1 MRSHD
6 VAPRRVRDVVAVVL
20 AGGRGARLD
29 PLIHRRRASPHPL
42 DPAPQRRPLPRS
54 AQARQLV
61 QFSDMTIT
69 AVALAVGYSGPA
81 PMVRHYRDEF
91 GLSPQ
96 EDRAARNHFRQKGTA
111 PRFAAQG

>member
-1 MRSHD
+1 
-6 VAPRRVRDVVAVVL
+6 
-20 AGGRGARLD
+20 
-29 PLIHRRRASPHPL
+29 
-42 DPAPQRRPLPRS
+42 
-54 AQARQLV
+54 
-61 QFSDMTIT
+61 MTMT
-69 AVALAVGYSGPA
+69 AVALAVGYASPT